1 MQSFKQRVLDK
12 IGDTVTTGDLA
23 VTGTMISDWTNEG
36 AKAIIGK
43 MPKPL
48 WHFFAKGSAAFAPTT
63 GTAIESQKIINVFR
77 SDGTINQPCR
87 MIPETLKGRALDS
100 SEVNY
105 ATTTDPAAY
114 VDFSTTAT
122 PTLKILPVSAT
133 AVGYV
138 TYVNFPTIAPAT
150 DTVINGF
157 PNDLEPLVV
166 DYAVTQVKI
175 REMGISRRD
184 AQAEIEAITDTG
196 ILAGLATVYTDI
208 ETALDASTTQNAK
221 ISTILDLANVEF
233 DKMSA
238 IIDLGNVEIDKVPLI
253 IDEANTALD
262 LVSTT
267 VTTANTEFDL
277 MKTHVATSVT
287 TISTGE
293 DIEKGGSQLS
303 MAQTAGATGDKYL
316 AEGAMNLQKAQASMA
331 EAQRRLENAQSYIQE
346 SEARKSTGAAYIDEA
361 LARAKESSSF
371 LAEAAS
377 RIGKGQLLLGE
388 CQVRLGTAQGYMGQS
403 AQASGDYQ
411 IIQKNFDENLK
422 MWISVN
428 L

>member
-12 IGDTVTTGDLA
+12 IGDNVTTGDLA

-105 ATTTDPAAY
+105 ATPTDPAAY

-150 DTVINGF
+150 DTIINGF

-196 ILAGLATVYTDI
+196 ILAGLATV
-208 ETALDASTTQNAK
+208 S
-221 ISTILDLANVEF
+221 
-233 DKMSA
+233 
-238 IIDLGNVEIDKVPLI
+238 
-253 IDEANTALD
+253 
-262 LVSTT
+262 
-267 VTTANTEFDL
+267 
-277 MKTHVATSVT
+277 
-287 TISTGE
+287 
-293 DIEKGGSQLS
+293 
-303 MAQTAGATGDKYL
+303 
-316 AEGAMNLQKAQASMA
+316 
-331 EAQRRLENAQSYIQE
+331 
-346 SEARKSTGAAYIDEA
+346 
-361 LARAKESSSF
+361 
-371 LAEAAS
+371 
-377 RIGKGQLLLGE
+377 
-388 CQVRLGTAQGYMGQS
+388 
-403 AQASGDYQ
+403 
-411 IIQKNFDENLK
+411 
-422 MWISVN
+422 ISV
-428 L
+428 